1 MLFGGG
7 KERLKEVASVTLL
20 QLQSLGASSFEQES
34 EKIVI
39 KKMKTICLDFKI
51 VLIVYDLD
59 K

>member
-7 KERLKEVASVTLL
+7 NARLNEVKFTTLL

-39 KKMKTICLDFKI
+39 KKMKTTCLDLNI
-51 VLIVYDLD
+51 VLIV
-59 K
+59 